1 MDDLI
6 GRLVANSGDRTAA
19 ERAVGIIPHSVRREE
34 PSPKVRAVV
43 GCRPRADATL
53 SASNPSSRS
62 TLSTIGGLMSVG
74 SQPTTVVPSTGRIQM
89 VACETMSVARETM
102 GKTQSAASSARFPA
116 SASLSDAR

>member
-19 ERAVGIIPHSVRREE
+19 ERAVGIIPQLLRREE
-34 PSPKVRAVV
+34 RSLTVRAVV

-62 TLSTIGGLMSVG
+62 TLSTIGGLVG
-74 SQPTTVVPSTGRIQM
+74 VGGKSTTVVRSTKRIQL
-89 VACETMSVARETM
+89 VACETMSAARETM
-102 GKTQSAASSARFPA
+102 GKMQSAAASARFPA